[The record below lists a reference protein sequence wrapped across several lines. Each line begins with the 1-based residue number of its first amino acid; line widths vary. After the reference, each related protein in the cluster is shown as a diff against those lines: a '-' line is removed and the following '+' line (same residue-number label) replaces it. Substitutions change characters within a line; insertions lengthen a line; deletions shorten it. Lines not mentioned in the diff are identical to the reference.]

1 MLHIQMSAFQIMIEE
16 FKKSLNTAGYKAYV
30 SHLVPLLGID
40 YQLDQ
45 PWFTKKE
52 KDAFYQYERLDKE
65 LNAAKSNVNKNAIR
79 VCFFPY
85 FFVENLWP
93 SIRVGN
99 RTIEKKCVSLVLKS
113 PRIVSRRV
121 ILEWVIIIWI
131 VVNMLVL

>member
-1 MLHIQMSAFQIMIEE
+1 MIEE

-30 SHLVPLLGID
+30 AHLVPLLGVD

-79 VCFFPY
+79 VKSYRTTFRSIQKKKLFFSI
-85 FFVENLWP
+85 FFL
-93 SIRVGN
+93 
-99 RTIEKKCVSLVLKS
+99 TKKYPISFLFSNIGLS
-113 PRIVSRRV
+113 F
-121 ILEWVIIIWI
+121 W
-131 VVNMLVL
+131 NG